1 MAPKVMAS
9 CLLLVVCLAVR
20 ATAGSGIDY
29 NNPAPPLVQ
38 PPLVQLRVSKGLG
51 TRPYNTVRVSV
62 ITYHNATPPADFD
75 YSEPF
80 RHRWPQYYLHSSLY
94 TVPEKTALLSL
105 PSLNATI
112 PLPPMGHGVVGVL
125 IADPCVRFSSITS
138 VTACKY
144 AEKFKTSERTPALL
158 NAFVG
163 GQGNNTDY
171 WGILGDN
178 FYDRTGETTHKIF
191 EQLTLDTLSKPL
203 VTVAGNHDYWIL
215 SPSVT
220 LQGYDQYS
228 NGFLQYYPMDTIA
241 AKHAMPG
248 VKGPTATPFNF
259 SVDPD
264 REERV
269 EDRLPMID
277 NSIFYQQIGN
287 VALIGF
293 SGAYELNPILS
304 RLREACHWLG
314 SSKGI
319 DVAVLLGHW
328 DVGGLGADGDTATP
342 GMYDHAK
349 TLPGCADF
357 DQRKRLKFV
366 MGHTH
371 CNIPHP
377 HGHNDVGFMVAGQ
390 GMSGCGNYGIPLLD
404 TTEERIR
411 MWYFPVVEPKRFD
424 RALAHRRD
432 WPELEVW
439 EEVDDKYDA
448 VMGCLKKSSWRNCTH
463 LAVLWLDQK
472 LE

>member
-9 CLLLVVCLAVR
+9 CLLLVVCLVVR

-80 RHRWPQYYLHSSLY
+80 RHRWPQTS
-94 TVPEKTALLSL
+94 ALLTVYRPRRRPCSAAVAQRDDPAAADGQWRRGRAHRRL
-105 PSLNATI
+105 VRALLVDHLGHRVQIRREAAT
-112 PLPPMGHGVVGVL
+112 
-125 IADPCVRFSSITS
+125 
-138 VTACKY
+138 
-144 AEKFKTSERTPALL
+144 ERTPALL

-349 TLPGCADF
+349 TLPGCAGF

-371 CNIPHP
+371 CNIRIRTATMTSDSWSPAKDVRLRQLRHPSSRHDRRAHP
-377 HGHNDVGFMVAGQ
+377 HGTGPPA
-390 GMSGCGNYGIPLLD
+390 
-404 TTEERIR
+404 
-411 MWYFPVVEPKRFD
+411 K
-424 RALAHRRD
+424 AL
-432 WPELEVW
+432 
-439 EEVDDKYDA
+439 
-448 VMGCLKKSSWRNCTH
+448 
-463 LAVLWLDQK
+463 
-472 LE
+472 